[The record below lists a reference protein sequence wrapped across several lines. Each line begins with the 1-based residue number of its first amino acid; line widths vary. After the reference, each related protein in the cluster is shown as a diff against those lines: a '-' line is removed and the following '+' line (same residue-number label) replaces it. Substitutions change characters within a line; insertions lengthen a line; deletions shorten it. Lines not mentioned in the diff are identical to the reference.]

1 MMPISKP
8 EAKQLLERMIFEESN
23 SEEWVQDV
31 WGLNPVLGESAA
43 KLLEVFDELCDRCPD
58 DELDNLLQVLY
69 QKQL

>member
-1 MMPISKP
+1 MPISKS
-8 EAKQLLERMIFEESN
+8 EAKQLLERLIFEESH

-43 KLLEVFDELCDRCPD
+43 KLLEVFHELCDRCPD

-69 QKQL
+69 QNQL